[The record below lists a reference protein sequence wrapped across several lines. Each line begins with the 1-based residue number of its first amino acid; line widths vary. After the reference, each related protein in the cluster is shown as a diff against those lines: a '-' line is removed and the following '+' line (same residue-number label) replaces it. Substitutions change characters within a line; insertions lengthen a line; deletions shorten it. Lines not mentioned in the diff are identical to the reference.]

1 MGDCAELFKGLIL
14 GMEMAQT
21 KAKKPEAMNR
31 IARPVLKPG
40 RAAGLLNLIHRPVA
54 KEIARAAAECRPG
67 GFGEFLIEMSRSD
80 VASDRATFAGCVLR
94 LLPPVQAQ
102 AGPAVTISLGWL
114 TGRAVAGAAHVQIEQ
129 PAPAAAGYGPG
140 DGPE

>member
-1 MGDCAELFKGLIL
+1 MSEAQAKAER
-14 GMEMAQT
+14 
-21 KAKKPEAMNR
+21 PEAMNR

-80 VASDRATFAGCVLR
+80 VAGDRAIFAGCVLR
-94 LLPPVQAQ
+94 LLPPAQAQ
-102 AGPAVTISLGWL
+102 AGGPAVTINLGWL
-114 TGRAVAGAAHVQIEQ
+114 NGGGREVSGSAHVTVDQ
-129 PAPAAAGYGPG
+129 PAPAEPGYGPG

>member
-1 MGDCAELFKGLIL
+1 
-14 GMEMAQT
+14 MAQT

-102 AGPAVTISLGWL
+102 AGGPAVTINLGWL
-114 TGRAVAGAAHVQIEQ
+114 TGRAVAGAAHTVTLEQ
-129 PAPAAAGYGPG
+129 PALAQEDDNAGL
-140 DGPE
+140 

>member
-1 MGDCAELFKGLIL
+1 METAQAKAE
-14 GMEMAQT
+14 
-21 KAKKPEAMNR
+21 KPEAMNR
-31 IARPVLKPG
+31 LARPVLKPG

-80 VASDRATFAGCVLR
+80 VAGDRAIFAGCVLR

-102 AGPAVTISLGWL
+102 AGGPAVTINLAWL
-114 TGRAVAGAAHVQIEQ
+114 SGRAVAGSAHVTLEQ
-129 PAPAAAGYGPG
+129 PAPS
-140 DGPE
+140 PEAEEVTP

>member
-1 MGDCAELFKGLIL
+1 
-14 GMEMAQT
+14 MAQT
-21 KAKKPEAMNR
+21 KAEKPQAMNR

-67 GFGEFLIEMSRSD
+67 GFGEFLIELSNSD

-102 AGPAVTISLGWL
+102 SGGPAVTINLGWL
-114 TGRAVAGAAHVQIEQ
+114 NGGGRQVSGSAHTVTLEQ
-129 PAPAAAGYGPG
+129 PEPAPVEPGYGPG
-140 DGPE
+140 DGPG

>member
-1 MGDCAELFKGLIL
+1 MEPAQAKAERP
-14 GMEMAQT
+14 Q
-21 KAKKPEAMNR
+21 AMNR

-80 VASDRATFAGCVLR
+80 VAGDRAIFAGCVLR
-94 LLPPVQAQ
+94 LLPPVQA
-102 AGPAVTISLGWL
+102 ASGSPAVTINLGWL
-114 TGRAVAGAAHVQIEQ
+114 SGRSVSGSEHTVTVEQ
-129 PAPAAAGYGPG
+129 PAPAPEDDNAGL
-140 DGPE
+140 

>member
-1 MGDCAELFKGLIL
+1 
-14 GMEMAQT
+14 
-21 KAKKPEAMNR
+21 MNR

-80 VASDRATFAGCVLR
+80 VAGDRAIFAGCVLR
-94 LLPPVQAQ
+94 LLPPVQA
-102 AGPAVTISLGWL
+102 ASGSPAVTINLGWL
-114 TGRAVAGAAHVQIEQ
+114 SGRSVSGSEHTVTVEQ
-129 PAPAAAGYGPG
+129 PAPAPEDDNAGL
-140 DGPE
+140 